1 MSDPKTLEQEIQ
13 IHMAAALAS
22 GERQLLMVSTFD
34 APSVHH
40 RLTQLVSSGA
50 IEVEAFQ
57 VGTAE
62 GLSGVDPVDHT
73 WMRGNG
79 RPTPPSETLHRLA
92 RAPERP
98 SLFALY
104 GFEPVLH
111 QPEVQSALW
120 HLQCGGTL
128 APHVVVLVDSPSAFD
143 RLPEALRGAW
153 VRFDDA
159 IPSRD
164 DHHHYLARRLPGQL
178 PEETSQGMAAAL
190 TGFTATAAHASLQRA
205 LPLRGDRTDWAP
217 VIDELHQGK
226 RDLLRSQL
234 QMELLPPPRTPVVGL
249 DLLLGWLDE
258 TRDSIC
264 SAGTDRGRGIL
275 LVGPPGT
282 GKSLVSSHIGQ
293 QIGHPVVDFRIV
305 SLMDSLVGATENNFL
320 HATRTLDALAPAV
333 VFIDEIEKAISGG
346 SSTKHND
353 GGTMARSHGV
363 LLTWLN
369 DSVAPVYVVG
379 TANQL
384 HLMDDWRTVT
394 RKGRFDETFF
404 VDVPGPATRDG
415 ILRQGLP
422 GQEPAFYQRATG
434 GTRGFSGADL
444 AHVAR
449 MARLRADTLGRPVA
463 DLAHEEIAQMR
474 PAVDHALLEFEELR
488 AFSRQFRPASSD
500 TVDV

>member
-1 MSDPKTLEQEIQ
+1 MSDTLRLEQIVRTVTT
-13 IHMAAALAS
+13 AALDS
-22 GERQLLMVSTFD
+22 GDRQLLMVSTFD

-40 RLTQLVSSGA
+40 RLTRLVASGEL
-50 IEVEAFQ
+50 EVEAFQ

-62 GLSGVDPVDHT
+62 GLSGVDPSDHT
-73 WMRGNG
+73 WMRRGNTAAA
-79 RPTPPSETLHRLA
+79 PAETLDRLA
-92 RAPERP
+92 RAPARP

-104 GFEPVLH
+104 GLEPVLH
-111 QPEVQSALW
+111 QSDVQSALW
-120 HLQCGGTL
+120 HLQCGGTV
-128 APHVVVLVDSPSAFD
+128 APHVVVLVDSPSAWE
-143 RLPEALRGAW
+143 RLPEALRSSW
-153 VRFDDA
+153 MRFNDP
-159 IPSRD
+159 IPTRE
-164 DHHHYLARRLPGQL
+164 DHRSYLDRRLAGHL
-178 PEETSQGMAAAL
+178 TGEALERMAGAL

-205 LPLRGDRTDWAP
+205 LPLRGENADWVP
-217 VIDELHQGK
+217 VIGELFQGK
-226 RDLLRSQL
+226 RALLRSQL
-234 QMELLPPPRTPVVGL
+234 KMELLPPPRGPVFGL
-249 DLLLGWLDE
+249 DLLRGFLDE
-258 TRDSIC
+258 TRNSIC
-264 SAGTDRGRGIL
+264 SSGADRGRGVL

-333 VFIDEIEKAISGG
+333 VFIDEIEKALSGG
-346 SSTKHND
+346 SSTKRND

-369 DSVAPVYVVG
+369 DSSAPVYVVG

-404 VDVPGPATRDG
+404 VDVPGPATRTN

-422 GQEPAFYQRATG
+422 DQAPTFYERAAT

-449 MARLRADTLGRPVA
+449 MARLRADTLRQPIA
-463 DLAHEEIAQMR
+463 DLALEEIAQMR
-474 PAVDHALLEFEELR
+474 PSVHHALQEFEELR
-488 AFSRQFRPASSD
+488 AFARQFRPASAD
-500 TVDV
+500 DVEV